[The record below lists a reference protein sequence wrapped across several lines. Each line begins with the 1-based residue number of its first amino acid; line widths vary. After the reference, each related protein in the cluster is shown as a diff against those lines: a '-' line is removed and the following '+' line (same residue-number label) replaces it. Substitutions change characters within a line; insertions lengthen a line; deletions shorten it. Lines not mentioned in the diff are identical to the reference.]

1 MGRSVVRLII
11 SGLLLLLTVV
21 TVGAS
26 PAAAHGKLLQ
36 ASPGPGQKAG
46 GVVDFIDLAFLEDA
60 TDAVVSVT
68 KDGAPVPGT
77 TTVANGRIVR
87 YAFNPPLSVPGRYDV
102 TFTATWVDKDRVT
115 EAYYFTYDAAAPAPV
130 HIGSVDNLPEP
141 KSSWS
146 SVKIVATVVLITAM
160 FGLAVLYVLQLER
173 RRSQAAAEAA
183 QAAGPP
189 GGRREWRDPADQSP
203 SRRA

>member
-1 MGRSVVRLII
+1 MGRSVVRLFI
-11 SGLLLLLTVV
+11 SGLLLLLTVA
-21 TVGAS
+21 TVGVS

-36 ASPGPGQKAG
+36 ASPGPGQNAG

-60 TDAVVSVT
+60 TDAVVTVT

-77 TTVANGRIVR
+77 TTVTSGRIVR
-87 YAFNPPLSVPGRYDV
+87 FAFNPPITAPGRYDV
-102 TFTATWVDKDRVT
+102 TFTATWVDQDRVS

-130 HIGSVDNLPEP
+130 HIGSVDDLPQP
-141 KSSWS
+141 RSSWS

-160 FGLAVLYVLQLER
+160 FGLAALYVLQLER
-173 RRSQAAAEAA
+173 RRSRAAAGG
-183 QAAGPP
+183 AGPP
-189 GGRREWRDPADQSP
+189 GARPSRGGPADQSP

>member
-1 MGRSVVRLII
+1 MGRSVVRLFI
-11 SGLLLLLTVV
+11 SGLLLLLTVS
-21 TVGAS
+21 TVGVG

-60 TDAVVSVT
+60 TDAVVVVT

-77 TTVANGRIVR
+77 TTVASGRIVQ
-87 YAFNPPLSVPGRYDV
+87 FTFDPPLSAPGRYDV
-102 TFTATWVDKDRVT
+102 TFTATWSDQDRVSET
-115 EAYYFTYDAAAPAPV
+115 YFFTYDVAAEAPV
-130 HIGSVDNLPEP
+130 HLGSGDLTQPE
-141 KSSWS
+141 SGWS

-173 RRSQAAAEAA
+173 RRSRAVAD
-183 QAAGPP
+183 GPGTP
-189 GGRREWRDPADQSP
+189 GGRPGRGNPADQSP

>member
-1 MGRSVVRLII
+1 MGRSVVRLFI
-11 SGLLLLLTVV
+11 SGLLLLLTVG
-21 TVGAS
+21 TVGVG

-60 TDAVVSVT
+60 TDAVVAVT
-68 KDGAPVPGT
+68 KDGVPVPGA

-87 YAFNPPLSVPGRYDV
+87 FAFNPPLSAPGRYDV

-130 HIGSVDNLPEP
+130 HIGTVDDLPQPE
-141 KSSWS
+141 SSWS
-146 SVKIVATVVLITAM
+146 SVRIVATVVLITAM

-173 RRSQAAAEAA
+173 RRSRAAAEG
-183 QAAGPP
+183 AGPP
-189 GGRREWRDPADQSP
+189 GARPGRSDPADQSP

>member
-1 MGRSVVRLII
+1 MGRSVVRLFI
-11 SGLLLLLTVV
+11 SGLLLLLTVA
-21 TVGAS
+21 TVGVS

-36 ASPGPGQKAG
+36 ASPGPGQNAG

-60 TDAVVSVT
+60 TDAVVTVT

-77 TTVANGRIVR
+77 TTVTSGRIVR
-87 YAFNPPLSVPGRYDV
+87 FAFNPPITAPGRYDV
-102 TFTATWVDKDRVT
+102 TFTATWVDQDRVS

-130 HIGSVDNLPEP
+130 HIGSVDDLPQP
-141 KSSWS
+141 RSSWS

-173 RRSQAAAEAA
+173 RRSRAAAESV
-183 QAAGPP
+183 GPP
-189 GGRREWRDPADQSP
+189 GGRPGRSDPADQSP

>member
-1 MGRSVVRLII
+1 MGRSVVRLFI
-11 SGLLLLLTVV
+11 SGLLLLLTVG

-36 ASPGPGQKAG
+36 ASPGPGQNAG
-46 GVVDFIDLAFLEDA
+46 GLVDFIDLAFLEDA
-60 TDAVVSVT
+60 TDAVVAVT

-87 YAFNPPLSVPGRYDV
+87 FAFNPPLSAPGRYDV

-130 HIGSVDNLPEP
+130 HIGNVADLPQP
-141 KSSWS
+141 KSGWS

-173 RRSQAAAEAA
+173 RRSQAVAE
-183 QAAGPP
+183 GPGSP
-189 GGRREWRDPADQSP
+189 GGRPGRGDPADQSP